1 MKTLYEQYEETMRK
15 ADEAFL
21 KFGINSKQYRDLAN
35 KADQI
40 WDLLEKVRYDET
52 CFIREYDVLS
62 KG

>member
-1 MKTLYEQYEETMRK
+1 MKTLYEQYEKTMRK

-21 KFGINSKQYRDLAN
+21 KFGVNSKQYRDLAN

-40 WDLLEKVRYDET
+40 WYLLESKKVT
-52 CFIREYDVLS
+52 CFIGEYDVTS

>member
-1 MKTLYEQYEETMRK
+1 MKTLYEQYEETMKK

-52 CFIREYDVLS
+52 HFIGEYAVLS